1 MDTKEDSQ
9 VYHVPHVSPTGEGRD
24 LVSTLERRLVM
35 NIVKGHRSPNLQLF
49 FHSST
54 HSYHM
59 FSWQARELEIHSVGI
74 IR

>member
-9 VYHVPHVSPTGEGRD
+9 VYHVPHVSPIGEGRD

-49 FHSST
+49 ST
-54 HSYHM
+54 HQHTLTICSLGRPGNWK
-59 FSWQARELEIHSVGI
+59 FTQLT
-74 IR
+74 